1 MVLFQRT
8 YDPSAEISKATGLW
22 HCDFRRFTIMSYVRG
37 NVNSLVTVIYEISPQ
52 TLTIPQYL
60 IIAFSNITLV
70 VSKKKNQSTMSY
82 GYMKVRDKMILV
94 FPDYFTL
101 NTSKEGLL
109 TLSF

>member
-1 MVLFQRT
+1 
-8 YDPSAEISKATGLW
+8 
-22 HCDFRRFTIMSYVRG
+22 
-37 NVNSLVTVIYEISPQ
+37 
-52 TLTIPQYL
+52 
-60 IIAFSNITLV
+60 
-70 VSKKKNQSTMSY
+70 MSY